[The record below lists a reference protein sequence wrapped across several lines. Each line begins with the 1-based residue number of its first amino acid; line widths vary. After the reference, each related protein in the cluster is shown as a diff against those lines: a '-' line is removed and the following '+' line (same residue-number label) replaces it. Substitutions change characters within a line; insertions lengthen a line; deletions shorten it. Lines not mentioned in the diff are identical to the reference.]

1 MIVRHRKKSMTIKA
15 NEGNA
20 RKNCDP
26 LGIDDLGGT
35 SMSRQKITSIFL
47 VMALVTSVFA
57 LPTVTVLRKSPEFTI
72 ADSSGK
78 TTQLSSFKGK
88 VVVMEFLFVKSQH
101 CMRVAATLNKLNSEL
116 GSRGFQAVGIVFDPP
131 NAEGTGAQLLPAV
144 VDYLKLTYPLGF
156 ASKNDV
162 DNYLGRNGNEI
173 LNIPQVVVID
183 RAGMI
188 RATSGGRGGDP
199 ALEDENSLRNL
210 IEGLLKEERPR
221 TQK

>member
-1 MIVRHRKKSMTIKA
+1 
-15 NEGNA
+15 
-20 RKNCDP
+20 
-26 LGIDDLGGT
+26 
-35 SMSRQKITSIFL
+35 MSRQEITSIFL
-47 VMALVTSVFA
+47 LMGLVTSVFA

-88 VVVMEFLFVKSQH
+88 VVVMEFLFIKSEH
-101 CMRVAATLNKLNSEL
+101 CMRVATTLNKLNSEL
-116 GSRGFQAVGIVFDPP
+116 GPRGFQAVGIAFDPP
-131 NAEGTGAQLLPAV
+131 NTPGSGAQLLPALV
-144 VDYLKLTYPLGF
+144 NYLKLTYPMGY
-156 ASKNDV
+156 ASKDAV
-162 DNYLGRNGNEI
+162 DSYLGRSGNEI

-210 IEGLLKEERPR
+210 IEGLLKEGAQGD
-221 TQK
+221 TKKK

>member
-1 MIVRHRKKSMTIKA
+1 
-15 NEGNA
+15 
-20 RKNCDP
+20 
-26 LGIDDLGGT
+26 
-35 SMSRQKITSIFL
+35 MSSRKITPMFL
-47 VMALVTSVFA
+47 LAVLVTSVFA

-72 ADSSGK
+72 ADGSGR

-116 GSRGFQAVGIVFDPP
+116 GPRGFQAVGIVFDPP
-131 NAEGTGAQLLPAV
+131 NTAEKGAQLLPAV
-144 VDYLKLTYPLGF
+144 VDYLKLTYPLGY

-188 RATSGGRGGDP
+188 RATSGGRSGDP
-199 ALEDENSLRNL
+199 ALEDESSLRTL
-210 IEGLLKEERPR
+210 INGLLNEGVSTGAK
-221 TQK
+221 KK

>member
-1 MIVRHRKKSMTIKA
+1 MR
-15 NEGNA
+15 
-20 RKNCDP
+20 
-26 LGIDDLGGT
+26 
-35 SMSRQKITSIFL
+35 RQKITSIFL
-47 VMALVTSVFA
+47 AMTLVTSVFA
-57 LPTVTVLRKSPEFTI
+57 LPTGTVLRKSPEFTI

-101 CMRVAATLNKLNSEL
+101 CMRVAATLNKLNREL
-116 GSRGFQAVGIVFDPP
+116 GASGFQAVGIVFDPP
-131 NAEGTGAQLLPAV
+131 NTTETGEQLLPVV
-144 VDYLKLTYPLGF
+144 VDSLKLTYPLGY

-162 DNYLGRNGNEI
+162 DNFLGRNGNEI

-199 ALEDENSLRNL
+199 ALEDENSLRTL
-210 IEGLLKEERPR
+210 INGLLNEGVSTGAK
-221 TQK
+221 KK

>member
-1 MIVRHRKKSMTIKA
+1 
-15 NEGNA
+15 
-20 RKNCDP
+20 
-26 LGIDDLGGT
+26 
-35 SMSRQKITSIFL
+35 MSRRKITSLFL
-47 VMALVTSVFA
+47 AMAFVTSAVA

-101 CMRVAATLNKLNSEL
+101 CMRVAAVLNKLNNEL
-116 GSRGFQAVGIVFDPP
+116 GPSGFQAVGIVFDPP

-144 VDYLKLTYPLGF
+144 VDYLKLTYPLGY
-156 ASKNDV
+156 ASKGNV
-162 DNYLGRNGNEI
+162 DNYLDRSGNEI

-183 RAGMI
+183 KAGMI

-199 ALEDENSLRNL
+199 TLEDENSLRTL
-210 IEGLLKEERPR
+210 INSLLNEGISAGGK
-221 TQK
+221 KK